1 MTSANTLLAVIT
13 SITTIII
20 KLLKELWP
28 DRLLPASPFL
38 NVKCTI
44 NKYFTNSTISDYSI
58 TIIQMVWIVSWHN
71 IFFQHHKHTSI
82 INLVPEVA
90 LVTKF
95 K

>member
-1 MTSANTLLAVIT
+1 MTSANTLLAVMT
-13 SITTIII
+13 SITTMII
-20 KLLKELWP
+20 KLLKELWA

>member
-20 KLLKELWP
+20 KLLKELWA

-44 NKYFTNSTISDYSI
+44 NKYFTNSTIADYSI